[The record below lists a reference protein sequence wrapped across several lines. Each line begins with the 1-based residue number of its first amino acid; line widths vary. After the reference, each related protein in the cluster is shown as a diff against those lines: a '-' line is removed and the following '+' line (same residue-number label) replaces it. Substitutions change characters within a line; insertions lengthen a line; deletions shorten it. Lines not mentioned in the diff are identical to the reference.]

1 MRGDREHHR
10 VFAACS
16 NEKLAVLETDD
27 GLVGVPRIGSGP
39 DGAVFNPRTQQVL
52 TSNRAYFHADP
63 ADGGPVGRR
72 RCCANCAQ
80 RSPKKAVRIQVQFRM
95 EE

>member
-27 GLVGVPRIGSGP
+27 GWVGVPRIGSGP
-39 DGAVFNPRTQQVL
+39 DGAVFNSRTQQVL

-63 ADGGPVGRR
+63 RTGAQSGGGGAAPIVLSGH
-72 RCCANCAQ
+72 
-80 RSPKKAVRIQVQFRM
+80 
-95 EE
+95 